1 MNKTTK
7 QMKALLTAVA
17 LGVCCAYAQTAT
29 LGGFVLP
36 SADPDADPY
45 DLRMS
50 KSNDGM
56 SVSLTL
62 NRIDRTVTDSVADI
76 NNTNHMPLISIGSG
90 TNQRTLDLDNVP
102 NGLCV
107 ISMLISGEVV
117 STYKLLKQ

>member
-1 MNKTTK
+1 MNRTTRRL
-7 QMKALLTAVA
+7 KALLTAVA
-17 LGVCCAYAQTAT
+17 LGMCCAYAQTAT
-29 LGGFVLP
+29 PGGFVLP
-36 SADPDADPY
+36 NVDPDADPY
-45 DLRMS
+45 DFRMS
-50 KSNDGM
+50 KSDDGM

>member
-107 ISMLISGEVV
+107 ISMFISGEVV